1 MSQGAQLSRWS
12 ERDERFCLFNFST
25 VKALTGKCYIT
36 SHFTYAVVYIP
47 NISIF
52 DFILIHPA
60 Q

>member
-1 MSQGAQLSRWS
+1 MSQEAPLSHWS
-12 ERDERFCLFNFST
+12 KRDERFCLFSFST
-25 VKALTGKCYIT
+25 VKALNGKCYIT

-52 DFILIHPA
+52 NFILIHLA